1 MLTFGLSRASAD
13 EAGAA
18 APDPSAFAVSR
29 GAGGGRGGL
38 SVGAGGLVAR
48 GPCVVDADFGLGA
61 ALAGSFPASYGLT
74 ASGIWMSA
82 APWAGFAARAG

>member
-1 MLTFGLSRASAD
+1 MLTFALSRASAD
-13 EAGAA
+13 EPGAA
-18 APDPSAFAVSR
+18 GPDPSAFAVSR

-38 SVGAGGLVAR
+38 MVGAAGSVAR
-48 GPCVVDADFGLGA
+48 RPWVVEADFGLGA
-61 ALAGSFPASYGLT
+61 PLAGASPASYGLT